1 MNSPDSWQ
9 RLAAAARRAPDDR
22 DLAAPY
28 GFAARVAAQAWAASG
43 EPISFFEHFSLRLSL
58 RALGAACLLAVA
70 TAGAS
75 YPTLVKIFSDTPA
88 PSLAVST
95 EAPAASPAAPDAEPA
110 SLAAPAAPEAPAA
123 SPASSDDPVAE
134 LVDIVS

>member
-22 DLAAPY
+22 DTAAPY
-28 GFAARVAAQAWAASG
+28 GFAVRVAAQAWAASG
-43 EPISFFEHFSLRLSL
+43 EPISFFEHFSLKLSL
-58 RALGAACLLAVA
+58 RALGAACLLAMA

-75 YPTLVKIFSDTPA
+75 YPTLVKIFSDH
-88 PSLAVST
+88 AVSSV
-95 EAPAASPAAPDAEPA
+95 AASTDVPAVSPVAPEEDAT
-110 SLAAPAAPEAPAA
+110 SLAAPDSPAA

-134 LVDIVS
+134 LVDTVS

>member
-22 DLAAPY
+22 DTAAPF
-28 GFAARVAAQAWAASG
+28 GFAGRVVAQAWAASA
-43 EPISFFEHFSLRLSL
+43 EPVSFFEHFSLKLSL
-58 RALGAACLLAVA
+58 RALGAASILAVA

-75 YPTLVKIFSDTPA
+75 YPTLVKIFSDSGA
-88 PSLAVST
+88 PVVALSV
-95 EAPAASPAAPDAEPA
+95 DV
-110 SLAAPAAPEAPAA
+110 PAAPEASAPSVALPDASAAAAPAVP
-123 SPASSDDPVAE
+123 SASSDDPVAE

>member
-9 RLAAAARRAPDDR
+9 RLAASARRAPDER
-22 DLAAPY
+22 DTAAPY
-28 GFAARVAAQAWAASG
+28 GFAVRVAAQAWAASAA
-43 EPISFFEHFSLRLSL
+43 PIPFFEHFSLKLSL
-58 RALGAACLLAVA
+58 RALGAASLLAVA

-75 YPTLVKIFSDTPA
+75 YPTLVKIFSDHAA
-88 PSLAVST
+88 PSVALSDELPAVSPAVP
-95 EAPAASPAAPDAEPA
+95 EVDAASPAAPDTPA
-110 SLAAPAAPEAPAA
+110 V

>member
-22 DLAAPY
+22 DPAAPY
-28 GFAARVAAQAWAASG
+28 GFAVRVAAQAWAASA
-43 EPISFFEHFSLRLSL
+43 EPVSFFEHFSLKLSL
-58 RALGAACLLAVA
+58 RALGAASLLAVA

-75 YPTLVKIFSDTPA
+75 YPTLVKIFSDPGAPA
-88 PSLAVST
+88 VALPVDALSAPEASLPSVVFPD
-95 EAPAASPAAPDAEPA
+95 APAA
-110 SLAAPAAPEAPAA
+110 APAVPA
-123 SPASSDDPVAE
+123 ASSDDPVAE

>member
-22 DLAAPY
+22 DTAAPY
-28 GFAARVAAQAWAASG
+28 GFAVRVAAQAWAASA
-43 EPISFFEHFSLRLSL
+43 EPIPFFEHFSLKLSL
-58 RALGAACLLAVA
+58 RALGAASLLAVA

-75 YPTLVKIFSDTPA
+75 YPTLVRIFSDT
-88 PSLAVST
+88 
-95 EAPAASPAAPDAEPA
+95 
-110 SLAAPAAPEAPAA
+110 AAPAMSLASEVPALSPVAPDLVLPSVASPEAPAA
-123 SPASSDDPVAE
+123 APGSSDDPVAE